1 MHAVTQSEDAETQDQ
16 AFLPGERPRGYQR
29 KEGALVAIAAMMY
42 VVSIKLRQKTKQNNK
57 QTASP

>member
-16 AFLPGERPRGYQR
+16 ALLPGERPRGYQR
-29 KEGALVAIAAMMY
+29 KEGALVVIAAIVY